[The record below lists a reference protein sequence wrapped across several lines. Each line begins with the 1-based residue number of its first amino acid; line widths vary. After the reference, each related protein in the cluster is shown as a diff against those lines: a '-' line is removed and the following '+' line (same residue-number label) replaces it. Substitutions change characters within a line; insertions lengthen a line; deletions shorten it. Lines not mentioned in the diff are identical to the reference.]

1 MLIKKMYL
9 KLFNFMNGR
18 NNNRFYKF
26 MIHCFTVLLF
36 FTPFVWLRSLIF
48 TLTVVETV
56 EVRNIII
63 TALIFPLIV
72 IAFPFIVK
80 IMFEISDK

>member
-1 MLIKKMYL
+1 
-9 KLFNFMNGR
+9 
-18 NNNRFYKF
+18 
-26 MIHCFTVLLF
+26 
-36 FTPFVWLRSLIF
+36 
-48 TLTVVETV
+48 LTVVETV